1 MVETEDWPSIN
12 LVVESRTT
20 KIDRE
25 ISKNE
30 AVEEVI
36 VSELCVKEVARP

>member
-1 MVETEDWPSIN
+1 
-12 LVVESRTT
+12 LVVESREV

-30 AVEEVI
+30 VVEEFI
-36 VSELCVKEVARP
+36 VSEL